1 METNDKI
8 FQFSLKFQVQLMVF
22 FWDDKSN
29 LWLSYIFGNT
39 FTYKFSSNGLKNF
52 KKGLKMKTKDKIFQ
66 FSLNLK
72 SNLWLSYIFGII
84 PYI

>member
-39 FTYKFSSNGLKNF
+39 FTYKFSSNGLNNL
-52 KKGLKMKTKDKIFQ
+52 KKRLKMKTKDKIFQ
-66 FSLNLK
+66 FS
-72 SNLWLSYIFGII
+72 FVGAG
-84 PYI
+84 